1 MKVKIPEWAIEC
13 NDENWIV
20 LFWFLRS
27 LTISYPPYKTRQ
39 PGDSKRPDFVYSML
53 ATDFNTLTGSRM
65 DHHKKIES
73 WPLMKKQFKLGIVS
87 NNDYSCRMSTWHHTV
102 TKELKT
108 RRAKDLVLYLSG
120 CMNNNIISETP
131 RTTFY
136 MNSAVKGHFA
146 WFKDEAEENG
156 WYTEQ

>member
-1 MKVKIPEWAIEC
+1 MKVKIPEWAVEC

-27 LTISYPPYKTRQ
+27 LTISYPPYNNKQ
-39 PGDSKRPDFVYSML
+39 PGDIKRPDFIYAML
-53 ATDFNTLTGSRM
+53 ATDFNTLTGSRI
-65 DHHKKIES
+65 DHHIKIAT
-73 WPLMKKQFKLGIVS
+73 WPLMKNQFKLGIVS
-87 NNDYSCRMSTWHHTV
+87 NNDYSCRMVTWHKTV

-120 CMNNNIISETP
+120 CLNNNIISEEP